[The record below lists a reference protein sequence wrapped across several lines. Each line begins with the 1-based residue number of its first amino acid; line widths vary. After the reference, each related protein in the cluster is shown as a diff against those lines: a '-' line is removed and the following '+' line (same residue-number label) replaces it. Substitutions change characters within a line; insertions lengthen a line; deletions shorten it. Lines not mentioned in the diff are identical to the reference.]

1 MSKRH
6 QAFVIWSDDIE
17 EGDKPTPYEFNTE
30 EELNAFLLG
39 VSEASGC
46 MSSAVFLDEQEA
58 EDYIREQLEEGD
70 GVFGLY

>member
-1 MSKRH
+1 
-6 QAFVIWSDDIE
+6 
-17 EGDKPTPYEFNTE
+17 
-30 EELNAFLLG
+30 
-39 VSEASGC
+39 